1 MLRRSSW
8 LVLIGALAY
17 AGAAAAQCEAK
28 KLKIAGKY
36 SFCRLKLESKM
47 VKKGEPPDYF
57 DCYDKYSYKWQL
69 AEAAPGSC
77 PSQGDEEALEAFI
90 TQHTDDLAV
99 GLAGG
104 PTPNCLDPAP
114 PTFCPGVVLSTGQTT
129 AYGTDSD
136 GDLQKG
142 ASRSFTDNGDGT
154 ITDNATGLMWE
165 KKSDDGS
172 IHDKD
177 NEYTWGTYRMDGTM
191 VTSFL
196 AALNGG
202 GGFAGYTDWRIP
214 NQFELESLVNLQNV
228 NPAVDAAFNTSC
240 AASCTVTTCSC
251 TQSNGYW
258 SSTTATSFAWFVS
271 FDDGVIHSSG
281 KTSTLYVRA
290 VRGG

>member
-1 MLRRSSW
+1 
-8 LVLIGALAY
+8 LAY
-17 AGAAAAQCEAK
+17 AGAAAALDPADKCEAT
-28 KLKIAGKY
+28 KLKAAGKY
-36 SFCRLKLESKM
+36 GFCRLKAESKG
-47 VKKGEPPDYF
+47 VKKGEPPDF
-57 DCYDKYSYKWQL
+57 TKCDEKYSFKWQQ
-69 AEAAPGSC
+69 AETVAGAGAC
-77 PSQGDEEALEAFI
+77 PSEGDETAVQAFI
-90 TQHTDDLAV
+90 TQHTDDVAAA
-99 GLAGG
+99 LAGG
-104 PTPNCLDPAP
+104 PPPNCPDAP
-114 PTFCPGVVLSTGQTT
+114 PTGCLGVLLRTGQIKD
-129 AYGTDSD
+129 YGPGSD

-142 ASRSFTDNGDGT
+142 VGRFFTDNGDGT
-154 ITDNATGLMWE
+154 ITDDTTGLMWE

-177 NEYTWGTYRMDGTM
+177 NTYTWGMASAPYTLNGTM
-191 VTSFL
+191 VTTFL